1 MVWED
6 GPDWVLKASPWE
18 LGEEVRLQRA
28 GDSRVLQPRKV
39 SGGKGALDYAG
50 DDGHARPPT
59 RLGNAGAACGRS
71 RLLGWWGWKVRAGD
85 RRGRGQGH
93 RGPGQ
98 GFC

>member
-59 RLGNAGAACGRS
+59 RLGNAGAAWMWPEPPVGMVGVEGKS
-71 RLLGWWGWKVRAGD
+71 W
-85 RRGRGQGH
+85 
-93 RGPGQ
+93 
-98 GFC
+98 